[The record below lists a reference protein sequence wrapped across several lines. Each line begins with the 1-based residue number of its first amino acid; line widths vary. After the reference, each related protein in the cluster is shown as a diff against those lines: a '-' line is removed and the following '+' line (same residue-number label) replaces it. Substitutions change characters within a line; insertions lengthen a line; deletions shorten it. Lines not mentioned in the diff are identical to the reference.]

1 MLKENESSM
10 TATTSS
16 TTRSWQTPK
25 NLLILMSVAMTLGF
39 ATWMALLNNFVIEK
53 AAFTGAE
60 IGMLQSIR
68 EIPGFL
74 AFTAVF
80 VLLILKE
87 QTFAYLSLA
96 VMGVGITLTGY
107 FPSVLWLYLT
117 TFIMSV
123 GFHYYETVKQSL
135 ALQWLSIEEAPVMLG
150 RLIAASSVASL
161 VAYSFLWLA
170 QDHFGLSYKTI
181 YAVGGGACLAL
192 TLFMWLA
199 FPRFQAK
206 IPQRKHLLMRKRYWL
221 YYALTFMGG
230 ARRQIFTVFAGFLM
244 VEKFGYSVSDI
255 AALYIINHLF
265 NWAFA
270 GRIGALVGRIGER
283 RALTFEYCGLF
294 CVFTAYAFVNDATW
308 AAGLYVADH
317 LFFSLAIAIKTYFQK
332 IADPADMASTAGVA
346 FTINHIAAV
355 VIPVLFGLVWLVSPM
370 AVFLM
375 GSGMAVISL
384 VLARN
389 IPRAPSAGNEVVFG
403 KVPYIAASLVP
414 NSNPN
419 PNSSPN

>member
-1 MLKENESSM
+1 MNK
-10 TATTSS
+10 S
-16 TTRSWQTPK
+16 TTTTWRTPQ
-25 NLLILMSVAMTLGF
+25 NLLMLMTVAMTLAF
-39 ATWMALLNNFVIEK
+39 ATWMALLNNFVVER
-53 AAFTGAE
+53 AAFTGKE
-60 IGMLQSIR
+60 IGLLQSIR

-80 VLLILKE
+80 VLLIVKE

-96 VMGVGITLTGY
+96 VLGIGVAVSGY
-107 FPSVLWLYLT
+107 FPSVIGLYLT

-135 ALQWLSIEEAPVMLG
+135 SLQWLSIDEAPAALG
-150 RLIAASSVASL
+150 RLIAVGSVASL
-161 VAYSFLWLA
+161 FVYGSLWLG
-170 QDHFGLSYKTI
+170 QRYFQFSYEWV
-181 YAVGGGACLAL
+181 YFVAGVSCLLLAV
-192 TLFMWLA
+192 FMGWA
-199 FPRFQAK
+199 FPRFPSVV
-206 IPQRKHLLMRKRYWL
+206 PQRKHLLLRKRYWL

-255 AALYIINHLF
+255 AALFLINHAF

-283 RALTFEYCGLF
+283 KALTFEYCGLI
-294 CVFTAYAFVNDATW
+294 CVFTAYAFVDNATW
-308 AAGLYVADH
+308 AGALYVADH

-355 VIPVLFGLVWLVSPM
+355 FIPALFGLVWLVSPAM
-370 AVFLM
+370 VFLM
-375 GSGMAVISL
+375 GAMLALVSL

-389 IPRAPSAGNEVVFG
+389 IP
-403 KVPYIAASLVP
+403 
-414 NSNPN
+414 SNPCQGREVIWHLLKA
-419 PNSSPN
+419 PVESAR

>member
-1 MLKENESSM
+1 MFNFRLRETM
-10 TATTSS
+10 S
-16 TTRSWQTPK
+16 TNKAWQTPK
-25 NLLILMSVAMTLGF
+25 NLLVLMSVAMTIGF

-60 IGMLQSIR
+60 IGLLQSIR

-96 VMGVGITLTGY
+96 LLGIGVAITGY
-107 FPSVLWLYLT
+107 LPSVFGLYFS

-123 GFHYYETVKQSL
+123 GFHYYETLKQSL
-135 ALQWLSIEEAPVMLG
+135 SLQWFSIDEAPAMLG
-150 RLIAASSVASL
+150 KLIAASSAASL
-161 VAYSFLWLA
+161 AAYSFLWLA
-170 QDHFGLSYKTI
+170 VDQLGLSYRAI
-181 YAVGGGACLAL
+181 YLVGGSVCLCL
-192 TLFMWLA
+192 TLLTWLA
-199 FPRFQAK
+199 FPRFK
-206 IPQRKHLLMRKRYWL
+206 SKTPQRKHLLMRKRYWL

-255 AALYIINHLF
+255 AALFIINHLF

-332 IADPADMASTAGVA
+332 IADQADMASTASVA
-346 FTINHIAAV
+346 FTINHVAAV
-355 VIPVLFGLVWLVSPM
+355 VIPALFGLVWLVSPM

-375 GSGMAVISL
+375 GSGMSVLSL
-384 VLARN
+384 LLARN
-389 IPRAPSAGNEVVFG
+389 IPSAPSAGNEVLFG
-403 KVPYIAASLVP
+403 KVPYVEGIIGGR
-414 NSNPN
+414 
-419 PNSSPN
+419 

>member
-107 FPSVLWLYLT
+107 FPSVLGLYLT

-370 AVFLM
+370 VVFLM

-403 KVPYIAASLVP
+403 KVPYVAAAFSPV
-414 NSNPN
+414 SNPN
-419 PNSSPN
+419 PSTN

>member
-1 MLKENESSM
+1 MFNFRLRGTM
-10 TATTSS
+10 S
-16 TTRSWQTPK
+16 TNKAWQTPK
-25 NLLILMSVAMTLGF
+25 NLLVLMSVAMTIGF

-60 IGMLQSIR
+60 IGLLQSIR

-96 VMGVGITLTGY
+96 LLGIGVAITGY
-107 FPSVLWLYLT
+107 LPSVFGLYFS

-123 GFHYYETVKQSL
+123 GFHYYETLKQSL
-135 ALQWLSIEEAPVMLG
+135 SLQWFSIDEAPAMLG
-150 RLIAASSVASL
+150 KLIAASSAASL
-161 VAYSFLWLA
+161 AAYSFLWLA
-170 QDHFGLSYKTI
+170 MDQLGLSYRAI
-181 YAVGGGACLAL
+181 YLVGGSVCLCL
-192 TLFMWLA
+192 TLITWLA
-199 FPRFQAK
+199 FPRFK
-206 IPQRKHLLMRKRYWL
+206 SKTPQRKHLLMRKRYWL

-255 AALYIINHLF
+255 AALFIINHLF

-332 IADPADMASTAGVA
+332 IADQADMASTASVA
-346 FTINHIAAV
+346 FTINHVAAV
-355 VIPVLFGLVWLVSPM
+355 VIPALFGLVWLVSPM

-375 GSGMAVISL
+375 GSGMSVLSL
-384 VLARN
+384 LLARN
-389 IPRAPSAGNEVVFG
+389 IPSAPSAGNEVLFG
-403 KVPYIAASLVP
+403 KVPYIDGILGGR
-414 NSNPN
+414 
-419 PNSSPN
+419 

>member
-1 MLKENESSM
+1 MLKESEPSM
-10 TATTSS
+10 TASTTSS
-16 TTRSWQTPK
+16 ATRSWQTPK

-107 FPSVLWLYLT
+107 FPSVLGLYLT

-206 IPQRKHLLMRKRYWL
+206 VPQRKHLLIRKRYWL

-255 AALYIINHLF
+255 AALYIVNHLF

-355 VIPVLFGLVWLVSPM
+355 LIPVLFGLVWLVSPM

-403 KVPYIAASLVP
+403 KVPYIAAAFSPV
-414 NSNPN
+414 SNPN
-419 PNSSPN
+419 PSPN

>member
-10 TATTSS
+10 TAATSS
-16 TTRSWQTPK
+16 ATRSWQTPK

-107 FPSVLWLYLT
+107 FPSVLGLYLT

-170 QDHFGLSYKTI
+170 QDHLGLSYKAI

-206 IPQRKHLLMRKRYWL
+206 VPQRKHLLMRKRYWL

-403 KVPYIAASLVP
+403 KVPYIAAALTT
-414 NSNPN
+414 NPN
-419 PNSSPN
+419 

>member
-1 MLKENESSM
+1 M
-10 TATTSS
+10 T
-16 TTRSWQTPK
+16 
-25 NLLILMSVAMTLGF
+25 IGF

-60 IGMLQSIR
+60 IGLLQSIR

-96 VMGVGITLTGY
+96 LLGIGVAITGY
-107 FPSVLWLYLT
+107 LPSVFGLYFS

-123 GFHYYETVKQSL
+123 GFHYYETLKQSL
-135 ALQWLSIEEAPVMLG
+135 SLQWFSIDEAPAMLG
-150 RLIAASSVASL
+150 KLIAASSAASL
-161 VAYSFLWLA
+161 AAYSFLWLA
-170 QDHFGLSYKTI
+170 MDQLGLSYRAI
-181 YAVGGGACLAL
+181 YLVGGSVCLCL
-192 TLFMWLA
+192 TLFTWLA
-199 FPRFQAK
+199 FPRFK
-206 IPQRKHLLMRKRYWL
+206 SKTPQRKHLLMRKRYWL

-255 AALYIINHLF
+255 AALFIINHLF

-270 GRIGALVGRIGER
+270 GRVGALVGRIGER

-332 IADPADMASTAGVA
+332 IADQADMASTASVA
-346 FTINHIAAV
+346 FTINHVAAV
-355 VIPVLFGLVWLVSPM
+355 VIPALFGLVWLVSPM

-375 GSGMAVISL
+375 GSGMSVLSL
-384 VLARN
+384 LLARN
-389 IPRAPSAGNEVVFG
+389 IPSAPSAGNEVLFG
-403 KVPYIAASLVP
+403 KVPYVEGITGGR
-414 NSNPN
+414 
-419 PNSSPN
+419 